1 MSYYS
6 ISAILTSAQK
16 VPCTF
21 DLPIPNLGFL
31 DDNPGGDVRPSSFQL
46 LPRLYL
52 IFHHHHHHHHLSYSS
67 PSPPLPYSLSHLIQ
81 SINSQSQQIAAH
93 TPLPLPLYLAELLA
107 VQQLDNKPLLTLDL
121 PSSLQ
126 PRVLN
131 ALQADAK
138 SVDLRG
144 LEVYFFE
151 GAARVLELLEEEL
164 LGDVLCEVCVF
175 SWVGGLG
182 FWKRGGI
189 WGGG

>member
-31 DDNPGGDVRPSSFQL
+31 DDNPGGD
-46 LPRLYL
+46 
-52 IFHHHHHHHHLSYSS
+52 
-67 PSPPLPYSLSHLIQ
+67 
-81 SINSQSQQIAAH
+81 IAPH

-107 VQQLDNKPLLTLDL
+107 VQQLDHHNKPLLTLDL
-121 PSSLQ
+121 PSALQ

-131 ALQADAK
+131 ALRADAK

-151 GAARVLELLEEEL
+151 GASRVLELLEEEGV
-164 LGDVLCEVCVF
+164 GDVLCEAF
-175 SWVGGLG
+175 
-182 FWKRGGI
+182 KKRAAEIADHARNARGGTSSGD
-189 WGGG
+189 GGEFLRGLDEWERGLFRAAHDSSKAVRLWMGEVKGGK

>member
-6 ISAILTSAQK
+6 IPAILTSAQK

-31 DDNPGGDVRPSSFQL
+31 DDNPGGDIPA
-46 LPRLYL
+46 
-52 IFHHHHHHHHLSYSS
+52 
-67 PSPPLPYSLSHLIQ
+67 
-81 SINSQSQQIAAH
+81 N

-121 PSSLQ
+121 PSWLS

-131 ALQADAK
+131 ALKADAK

-144 LEVYFFE
+144 LEVWFFE
-151 GAARVLELLEEEL
+151 GAARVLELLEEEEV
-164 LGDVLCEVCVF
+164 GDVVSEAF
-175 SWVGGLG
+175 
-182 FWKRGGI
+182 KKRAAEIADHARNARGGMSSGE
-189 WGGG
+189 GGEFLRGLDEWERGLFRAAHDSSKAVRMWMGEIKGGK

>member
-16 VPCTF
+16 VPSTF

-31 DDNPGGDVRPSSFQL
+31 DDNPGGD
-46 LPRLYL
+46 
-52 IFHHHHHHHHLSYSS
+52 
-67 PSPPLPYSLSHLIQ
+67 
-81 SINSQSQQIAAH
+81 IAAN

-107 VQQLDNKPLLTLDL
+107 VQQLDNRPLLTLDL
-121 PSSLQ
+121 PASLQ

-131 ALQADAK
+131 ALKADAK

-151 GAARVLELLEEEL
+151 GASRILELLEEEEV
-164 LGDVLCEVCVF
+164 GDVLSEAF
-175 SWVGGLG
+175 
-182 FWKRGGI
+182 KKRAAEIADHARNARGGTSSGE
-189 WGGG
+189 GGEFLRGLDEWERGLFRAAHDSSKAVRLWMGEVRGTK